1 MCASLSLSVL
11 ISTTFAVAFFF
22 HSFFLSLFLFLCDN
36 FEHCV
41 CVCACVREKERERER
56 ERESLLFLPNLNFHE
71 LSGQELNPDHTPSAG
86 APYPLQDEHPSFVF
100 PPIHSH
106 EVLKELQH
114 LSPHK
119 ASGCTAISNRVL
131 RETAP
136 VIASSLTH
144 IYNLSLTT
152 ATFPSDWKRAIV
164 CPIFKNR
171 GEKSDPSNYRPIS
184 LLPAVGKVFDKLQS
198 HSLHCVSF
206 SRRTALSVTSNLDF
220 CRGGRP

>member
-1 MCASLSLSVL
+1 MARITSPSAPNPDLSYNDQMASSDIDKANVL
-11 ISTTFAVAFFF
+11 ASHFAQQCSDPYTT
-22 HSFFLSLFLFLCDN
+22 D
-36 FEHCV
+36 
-41 CVCACVREKERERER
+41 
-56 ERESLLFLPNLNFHE
+56 
-71 LSGQELNPDHTPSAG
+71 PDHTPSAG

-106 EVLKELQH
+106 EILKELQH

-131 RETAP
+131 REAAP

-164 CPIFKNR
+164 CPTVILQIFGVVVVDFTNFR
-171 GEKSDPSNYRPIS
+171 CS
-184 LLPAVGKVFDKLQS
+184 LNVGKF
-198 HSLHCVSF
+198 
-206 SRRTALSVTSNLDF
+206 
-220 CRGGRP
+220 GGQQFYRI